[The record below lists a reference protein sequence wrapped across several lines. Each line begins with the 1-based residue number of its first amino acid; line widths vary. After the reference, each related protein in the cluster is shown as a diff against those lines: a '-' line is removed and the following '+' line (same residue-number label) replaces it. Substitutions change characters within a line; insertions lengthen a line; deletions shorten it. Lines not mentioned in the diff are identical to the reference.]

1 MDNKKVRILVVDD
14 EADLEQLMLQR
25 MRHEVDDGR
34 YEFEFVRNGA
44 EALELLQKD
53 SQFNIVLSDINMPV
67 MDGLT
72 LLAQI
77 SDVKPD
83 ARTIMVSAYGDMEN
97 IRTAMNHG
105 AFDFVTKPIDFK
117 DLKATI
123 ERSIENPIVRGRIQI
138 SRKVIVPDRMEEI
151 RTVQMALDEFS
162 EQQDIPPEALFQ
174 TQLSLEELFTNIV
187 SYAHNDDQDH
197 EVEIIFSIEDKTLT
211 VEIVDDGYPFNPLED
226 APELDVES
234 SLEDRGIGGAG
245 IRLAKQLMT
254 ELQYKRD
261 SDRNRLIMTKKI

>member
-1 MDNKKVRILVVDD
+1 MDDNKVRILVVDD
-14 EADLEQLMLQR
+14 EADLEELMLQR
-25 MRHEVDDGR
+25 MRQEVDGGR

-44 EALELLQKD
+44 EALEHLQKD
-53 SQFNIVLSDINMPV
+53 NRFNIILSDINMPV

-105 AFDFVTKPIDFK
+105 AFDFVTKPIDFM

-123 ERSIENPIVRGRIQI
+123 ERSIEKPAIRGRIQI
-138 SRKVIVPDRMEEI
+138 SRKLIVPDRMEEI
-151 RTVQMALDEFS
+151 RTIQMALEEFS
-162 EQQDIPPEALFQ
+162 EQQNLSSEVLFQ

-187 SYAHNDDQDH
+187 SYAHNDDRQH

-211 VEIVDDGYPFNPLED
+211 VEIVDDGYAFNPLED

-234 SLEDRGIGGAG
+234 SLEDRRIGGAG
-245 IRLAKQLMT
+245 IKLAKQLMT
-254 ELQYKRD
+254 ELHYQRD
-261 SDRNRLIMTKKI
+261 SDRNRLIITKKI